1 MDGKLLKKL
10 REELNMTQKEL
21 ADRVQVTPKA
31 ISFYELNQRE
41 PSNELL
47 VEFSKIFNVSTDYLL
62 GNHINNLNFSN
73 RLKALRK
80 EKNLSQEEMAIKL
93 NISTSAYGYYEQGK
107 TTPNISTL
115 NEMAKIFNVTT
126 DYLLGNSNVKQ
137 LSRKDEIDIQKDLE
151 EMKKDMTKGTLRLSL
166 DGEIVD
172 DEIKQFILDNMENTL
187 ILAKI
192 KAKEKFNPN
201 KNKK

>member
-1 MDGKLLKKL
+1 MGNRVAEL
-10 REELNMTQKEL
+10 RVNLGLTQKEFAKKVNINDSVL
-21 ADRVQVTPKA
+21 SRIESGNRPIKDDEA
-31 ISFYELNQRE
+31 I
-41 PSNELL
+41 
-47 VEFSKIFNVSTDYLL
+47 T
-62 GNHINNLNFSN
+62 
-73 RLKALRK
+73 
-80 EKNLSQEEMAIKL
+80 MAR
-93 NISTSAYGYYEQGK
+93 Y
-107 TTPNISTL
+107 
-115 NEMAKIFNVTT
+115 FNVTT

>member
-1 MDGKLLKKL
+1 MDFAN
-10 REELNMTQKEL
+10 RFKEL
-21 ADRVQVTPKA
+21 RK
-31 ISFYELNQRE
+31 LN
-41 PSNELL
+41 
-47 VEFSKIFNVSTDYLL
+47 K
-62 GNHINNLNFSN
+62 
-73 RLKALRK
+73 
-80 EKNLSQEEMAIKL
+80 LSQNEIAEKYNIDRTTVGKWES
-93 NISTSAYGYYEQGK
+93 NIST
-107 TTPNISTL
+107 PNVEIIKDL
-115 NEMAKIFNVTT
+115 AKYFNVTT
-126 DYLLGNSNVKQ
+126 DYLLGNSNIKQ

>member
-1 MDGKLLKKL
+1 MSNFQSRL
-10 REELNMTQKEL
+10 RE
-21 ADRVQVTPKA
+21 
-31 ISFYELNQRE
+31 
-41 PSNELL
+41 
-47 VEFSKIFNVSTDYLL
+47 
-62 GNHINNLNFSN
+62 
-73 RLKALRK
+73 LRQT
-80 EKNLSQEEMAIKL
+80 KNLSQLELSKQL
-93 NISTSAYGYYEQGK
+93 NISNVTLSQYENGVRK
-107 TTPNISTL
+107 PDITTITDL
-115 NEMAKIFNVTT
+115 AKYFNVTT
-126 DYLLGNSNVKQ
+126 DYLLGNSNIKQ

>member
-1 MDGKLLKKL
+1 MDTLAKRIKNL
-10 REELNMTQKEL
+10 REEKGLSQKEL
-21 ADRVQVTPKA
+21 AN
-31 ISFYELNQRE
+31 Y
-41 PSNELL
+41 
-47 VEFSKIFNVSTDYLL
+47 
-62 GNHINNLNFSN
+62 
-73 RLKALRK
+73 
-80 EKNLSQEEMAIKL
+80 L
-93 NISTSAYGYYEQGK
+93 NIS
-107 TTPNISTL
+107 NSTL
-115 NEMAKIFNVTT
+115 SQYESGVRVPSDDIKIKIARYFNVTT